1 LIGAIDGAVTGQ
13 IAGGQIGGRSIAFW
27 QSGCISPLT
36 HWQMHDAVAPWLP
49 IARKRIAHGNVQ
61 IRRFTKA
68 PKRRFAGD
76 PTGKDGRP
84 QAILR
89 LSAVFPPPSAAV
101 LLFPRAI

>member
-1 LIGAIDGAVTGQ
+1 LIGAIDGALTGQ

-36 HWQMHDAVAPWLP
+36 HWQMHDAIAPWLP
-49 IARKRIAHGNVQ
+49 IARKRITHDN
-61 IRRFTKA
+61 
-68 PKRRFAGD
+68 
-76 PTGKDGRP
+76 GRP

-89 LSAVFPPPSAAV
+89 PSAAFPPPSAAV